1 MRVKEYARS
10 DRVSNIVHRYRFYC
24 FVRMNN
30 KICAIVS
37 DYPFTLMNSGIIEV
51 EEEVKMPLY
60 KADMQFR
67 MTGKWND
74 KVKNIKNVRYVLIS
88 DKEVCTLNNL
98 VSVFRVIKR

>member
-10 DRVSNIVHRYRFYC
+10 DRVINIIQRYRYFC
-24 FVRMNN
+24 FVKMNN
-30 KICAIVS
+30 RICAIVS
-37 DYPFTLMNSGIIEV
+37 DYPINLMNSGIVEV
-51 EEEVKMPLY
+51 EEEMKIPLY

-67 MTGKWND
+67 MTGKWNN

-98 VSVFRVIKR
+98 VSVLRVIKR

>member
-10 DRVSNIVHRYRFYC
+10 DRVSNIVYRYRFYC
-24 FVRMNN
+24 FVKMNN

-37 DYPFTLMNSGIIEV
+37 DYPIMLRDSGIIEV

-67 MTGKWND
+67 MTGKWSD
-74 KVKNIKNVRYVLIS
+74 REKSIKRVRYVLLS
-88 DKEVCTLNNL
+88 DEEVSTLNNL

>member
-1 MRVKEYARS
+1 MRVKEYVRS

-24 FVRMNN
+24 FVKMNN

-37 DYPFTLMNSGIIEV
+37 DYPIMLRDSGIIEV

-67 MTGKWND
+67 VTGKWND

-88 DKEVCTLNNL
+88 DKEVCMLNNL
-98 VSVFRVIKR
+98 VSVLRVIKR

>member
-10 DRVSNIVHRYRFYC
+10 DRVNNIVHRYRFYC
-24 FVRMNN
+24 FVKMNN

-37 DYPFTLMNSGIIEV
+37 DYPIMLRDSGIIEV

-74 KVKNIKNVRYVLIS
+74 KAKNIKNVRYVLIS

>member
-37 DYPFTLMNSGIIEV
+37 DYPITLMNSGIIEV

-74 KVKNIKNVRYVLIS
+74 KAKNIKNVRYVLLS
-88 DKEVCTLNNL
+88 NEEVCLQISL